1 MCVRQHLYSV
11 SMSLLSQVKEKY
23 QMPGKTFFEKK
34 KKSES
39 CLKMLIFF
47 AVNMRGLA
55 VASAAENPF
64 SFFAL
69 PPKPT
74 QRGSQ
79 NSCNGVKLS
88 KLHHAKKKGASAAC
102 QGREGTLPCSLCV
115 CVCVYCSCNHA
126 WQTHHK
132 LLLLLLRFHKL
143 PPSPY
148 SSAASV
154 PSHPHTRGS
163 CSGGAH
169 SLRRPDPAPHSGG
182 VVVFLFHL
190 FLSETVETFERIP
203 NPAWCGKTLK

>member
-115 CVCVYCSCNHA
+115 CVCVLLMQPCMTNTSQA
-126 WQTHHK
+126 AAAAAAVSQAPSFTLFISGLSPVTPTHQRI
-132 LLLLLLRFHKL
+132 LLWGSTQ
-143 PPSPY
+143 PPQ
-148 SSAASV
+148 A
-154 PSHPHTRGS
+154 
-163 CSGGAH
+163 
-169 SLRRPDPAPHSGG
+169 
-182 VVVFLFHL
+182 
-190 FLSETVETFERIP
+190 
-203 NPAWCGKTLK
+203 